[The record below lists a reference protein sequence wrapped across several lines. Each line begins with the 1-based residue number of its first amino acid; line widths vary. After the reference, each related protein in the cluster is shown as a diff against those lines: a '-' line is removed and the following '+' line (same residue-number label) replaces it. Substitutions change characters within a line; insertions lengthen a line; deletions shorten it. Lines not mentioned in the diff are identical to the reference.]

1 METSSYSYVLRAQ
14 VLVNDVLF
22 VDAGQLFEELVGD
35 FAHLSVR
42 EVRPDVYQI
51 VQVVSDFEFG
61 QPRDDI
67 NVAGRPVHGQVR
79 FDATMPHSAHLGHF
93 VLDSSLVALIPQ
105 VHLDRLDYLLL
116 LCLIFIAKVALD
128 QVRVPIE
135 E

>member
-1 METSSYSYVLRAQ
+1 METSSHSYVLRAQ
-14 VLVNDVLF
+14 VLVNYVLF

-35 FAHLSVR
+35 FAYLSVR
-42 EVRPDVYQI
+42 KVRPDVYQI

-67 NVAGRPVHGQVR
+67 NVAGRPVHGQER
-79 FDATMPHSAHLGHF
+79 FDATMPHSAHLGHS
-93 VLDSSLVALIPQ
+93 VLDPSLIALIPQ
-105 VHLDRLDYLLL
+105 VHLDRLDNLVL

-128 QVRVPIE
+128 QVSVSIE